1 MIRIWFLFQCVCFP
15 ETNVSGRT
23 VQVAD
28 KGLNCARNIYA
39 AVKEANDGYIF
50 SKSVHGR
57 NLSKAEKQW
66 VLLEDDYANR
76 YTGYYDENGKMRIWL
91 LQDTI

>member
-1 MIRIWFLFQCVCFP
+1 MYREEPYRLQTRDLTAQ
-15 ETNVSGRT
+15 ETFT
-23 VQVAD
+23 LQ
-28 KGLNCARNIYA
+28 
-39 AVKEANDGYIF
+39 NDGYIF